1 MPFTLSVYFKVN
13 THTESRYIQAHIH
26 ARARKSTHTFQYSRE
41 EVSPFC
47 SPQTIPFRPIFAA
60 VPATAAASAKRSVF
74 LLFFSQLALRQNSA
88 SHQRFF
94 SHRQTAYRSYYAAS
108 HILAASPSLSLSDF
122 RRPVPPSLPVFRT
135 APQQVVLPF
144 SRLRPISLVSLAGV
158 RLLHFEAQTDT
169 EGERAIGEAEESC
182 GREPEELISSN
193 GSTAPK
199 HTTCI

>member
-13 THTESRYIQAHIH
+13 THTHRVTVYTGPHSR
-26 ARARKSTHTFQYSRE
+26 SCNGVDTHTFQYSRE

-60 VPATAAASAKRSVF
+60 VPATAAASAKWSVF

-122 RRPVPPSLPVFRT
+122 RRPVPPSLSVFRT

-169 EGERAIGEAEESC
+169 DRA
-182 GREPEELISSN
+182 REL
-193 GSTAPK
+193 
-199 HTTCI
+199 